1 MKFENYISAKL
12 IKHSISKISNQEI
25 YTFELELPRCILSEL
40 HTHRGEVVFNSQS
53 SRAVPVL
60 KYLDAIQQQPFSPIH
75 WGKNQS
81 GMQAY
86 EESNSYIL
94 YDGCAYS
101 RERLWE
107 IALTQ
112 ASKMARAWGDA
123 GYHKQIANRIV
134 ENFSYIK
141 VVLSATN
148 LSNFFHQRIHH
159 AAEPHIRDLAIK
171 MYEAIHASNPE
182 ELSPGQWHLP
192 YVKSV
197 MNGKKIMYMRD
208 DKQITLQKAKDISV
222 ACCAQVSYR
231 NIEDTKE
238 KVDRVVGK
246 LVPSMLLPSQGEPGH
261 YSPFCHQATPMTEE
275 QIITN
280 SKSAQFKHWV
290 MLRKTMDG
298 EYCEEFNE
306 EMFKK
311 RIEEISKG
319 ISKGGD

>member
-86 EESNSYIL
+86 EESNSWIL
-94 YDGCAYS
+94 YDGDAYS

-107 IALTQ
+107 LALNQ

-141 VVLSATN
+141 VVLTATN
-148 LSNFFHQRIHH
+148 LTNFFHQRIHH

-171 MYEAIHASNPE
+171 MYQAIHASNPQS
-182 ELSPGQWHLP
+182 LSPGQWHLP

-197 MNGKKIMYMRD
+197 TNGKKIVYMKG
-208 DKQITLQKAKDISV
+208 DKQITLQEARDTSV

-238 KVDRVVGK
+238 KVERIIEK
-246 LVPSMLLPSQGEPGH
+246 LAPSGDPGH

-290 MLRKTMDG
+290 MLRKIMDG

-306 EMFKK
+306 ETFKERMK
-311 RIEEISKG
+311 EISEG
-319 ISKGGD
+319 SRM